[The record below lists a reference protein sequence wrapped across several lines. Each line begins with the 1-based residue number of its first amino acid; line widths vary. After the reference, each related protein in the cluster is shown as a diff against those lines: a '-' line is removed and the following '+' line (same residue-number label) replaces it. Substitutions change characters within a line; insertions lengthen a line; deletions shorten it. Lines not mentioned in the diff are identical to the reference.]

1 MATKAQNTQIFFLKA
16 GSPSEVQKLGKI
28 TGFDGLGGTA
38 SEIDASHLESVRREF
53 LRGLRDGGTVSLTI
67 LLDPTEESHADFFA
81 LDDDGDPV
89 AWCVALSDGTAQPTV
104 TTPGEIV
111 APVNRSS
118 FIFDA
123 FVNQATIS
131 GQVDGLVE
139 VSAQLRVT
147 GDIARSLYNP

>member
-16 GSPSEVQKLGKI
+16 GSPSEAVKLGRI

-53 LRGLRDGGTVSLTI
+53 LRGLRDGGTVSITI
-67 LLDPTEESHADFFA
+67 LLDPTEDSHSDFFA
-81 LDDDGDPV
+81 LDDDGDPT
-89 AWCVALSDGTAQPTV
+89 AWCVALSDGTAAPTV
-104 TTPGEIV
+104 SVPGV
-111 APVNRSS
+111 FVPPANRSS
-118 FIFDA
+118 FIFSA
-123 FVNQATIS
+123 FVQQATIS